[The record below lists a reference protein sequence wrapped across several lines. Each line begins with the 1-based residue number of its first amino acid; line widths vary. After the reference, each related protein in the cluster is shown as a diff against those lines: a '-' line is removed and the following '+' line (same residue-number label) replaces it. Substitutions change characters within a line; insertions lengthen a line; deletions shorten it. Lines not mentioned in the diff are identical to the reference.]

1 MTKKKKHINIS
12 ERLLLLRFFDVVSA
26 LLGLFVISHYFD
38 FDYINSYNENF
49 MSWAITLSVYILF
62 FGQIFEMYRLKI
74 ASDSFLVFRSIFA
87 TTLVTTVIFIFT
99 PYVAP
104 ELPTKRIH
112 ILYLYLG
119 IFIPIMLWRFAYI
132 LLIFTPKYF
141 KDILIL
147 GESKSVGRV
156 IDLLLENAPE
166 NHIVGYFSDKEIKKQ
181 NEIAFFDKNK
191 IELLEI
197 VEKHHVTEI
206 IVTDRLNFEK
216 SNKINNELIQLFEQG
231 VAIKNIENYYEE
243 IMSCVPRRHL
253 TEDFY
258 KNISFSKTHENRFY
272 LGLSRI
278 GDIVFSILGLLFTFL
293 LIPLILLGNLIANRG
308 ALFYTQDRVGL
319 KGKVFKII
327 KFRSMVKDAEKNGA
341 VWAETNDVRATPFGK
356 VLRRMRFD
364 ELPQFYNVLR
374 GQMALIGPRP
384 ERPEFVKKLS
394 KKIPLFEIRH
404 VIKPGLTGWA
414 QVMYPYASSIEE
426 QHKKLRFDL
435 FYIKNRS
442 FYLDFK
448 IIIKTISTVLFFRG
462 H

>member
-1 MTKKKKHINIS
+1 
-12 ERLLLLRFFDVVSA
+12 
-26 LLGLFVISHYFD
+26 
-38 FDYINSYNENF
+38 
-49 MSWAITLSVYILF
+49 
-62 FGQIFEMYRLKI
+62 
-74 ASDSFLVFRSIFA
+74 
-87 TTLVTTVIFIFT
+87 
-99 PYVAP
+99 
-104 ELPTKRIH
+104 
-112 ILYLYLG
+112 
-119 IFIPIMLWRFAYI
+119 MLWRFAYI

-166 NHIVGYFSDKEIKKQ
+166 NHIVGYFSDKKIKQKHEIL
-181 NEIAFFDKNK
+181 FFDKNT

-197 VEKHHVTEI
+197 VRKHHVTEI

-216 SNKINNELIQLFEQG
+216 SNKINNELIRLFEQG

-243 IMSCVPRRHL
+243 IMFCVPRRHL

-258 KNISFSKTHENRFY
+258 KNISFSKTHENRVY
-272 LGLSRI
+272 LGLSRVS
-278 GDIVFSILGLLFTFL
+278 DIIFSILGLLFTLL

-341 VWAETNDVRATPFGK
+341 VWAETNDARVTAFGK
-356 VLRRMRFD
+356 VLRHMRFD
-364 ELPQFYNVLR
+364 ELPQFYNILR

-384 ERPEFVKKLS
+384 ERPEFVRKLS
-394 KKIPLFEIRH
+394 NKIPLFEIRH

-414 QVMYPYASSIEE
+414 QVMYPYAASIEE